1 MFILKT
7 KEGKDRCVLQTI
19 EYIGKY
25 MNERAVTATLF
36 SDTPIPFEVGDYL
49 IYREEKFTLTN
60 VPTVKKTARARYTY
74 SLKFFSESYRLA
86 FVVFRDIVPN
96 DNELIYPNHRQVDF
110 TGDVTY
116 LTERIQANLDKAEP
130 NKWKINVNPNID
142 KTLVRSISAQNTNCW
157 NALTMVNSEYKQN
170 FYTKGNDIFVGY
182 DEPTIDKEFK
192 YGYGEGA
199 YEIERVVKQDE
210 HIITKLSVTGTSRNL
225 DTSYPK
231 KPDWKDSNLSEDFLL
246 YPLTLMIPEFKKDGK
261 TDYVLADDKYI
272 AKYGIREGSVV
283 VDEIYPSIEGMTN
296 NNKAPIDEIVKIGT
310 IDNEKKHFEVWIND
324 PFFQNSDGD
333 VVPLKDLMIPT
344 KSKLVMKNGPLQG
357 FGFFIIQAH
366 EEGPLTRLVLE
377 RNSAEGMVGETQ
389 EKFTV
394 PNTSISMNVGDK
406 FVFIEIFMPQSY
418 VRQAEKRLKAR
429 AEEILKESLEPK
441 YSYNINV
448 SDIFV
453 ANKDLYKHIV
463 EGQKLH
469 LVDEG
474 LGIDEAIL
482 IETVSIKEGTSM
494 IPEFKITLNNE
505 PRSSTK
511 QIMKDQL
518 SKIEGSVTNNYAALD
533 ELTSL
538 LRRKL
543 DKDVWDRVW
552 EIVTKEL
559 GDSYIYGKMPVVT
572 QYGITMYA
580 DKDLDTDHKN
590 IYDGLPIDNITIK
603 RRNDGVLYAIGGGD
617 GGEGG
622 GSDASITIYLGDKE
636 YKSIGGDVYLPVLV
650 DKDWATT
657 QLNGKS
663 DKSHTHSQYL
673 TEHQSIAH
681 LATKVELNNAIS
693 KKDDEIKNLN
703 NSLSDANNKIVS
715 LENRLAKLEA
725 MWTDKGTYL
734 HTTKSVVVDGGIT
747 MLNK

>member
-19 EYIGKY
+19 EYVGKY
-25 MNERAVTATLF
+25 MNERAVMATLF
-36 SDTPIPFEVGDYL
+36 SDVPIPFEVGDYL
-49 IYREEKFTLTN
+49 IYREETFTLAN
-60 VPTVKKTARARYTY
+60 IPSVKKTAKARYTY
-74 SLKFFSESYRLA
+74 SLKMLSESHKLA
-86 FVVFRDIVPN
+86 FIVFRDIVPN

-130 NKWKINVNPNID
+130 NKWTIDVNPDID
-142 KTLVRSISAQNTNCW
+142 KTLVRSISAQNSNCW
-157 NALTMVNSEYKQN
+157 NALTLVNTEYGHN
-170 FYTKGNDIFVGY
+170 FYTRGNKIFVGY
-182 DEPTIDKEFK
+182 DEPIIDKEFK

-199 YEIERVVKQDE
+199 YEIERVVSFDDN
-210 HIITKLSVTGTSRNL
+210 IITKLSVTGTSRNL

-231 KPDWKDSNLSEDFLL
+231 KPDWKDSNLSEDFFL

-283 VDEIYPSIEGMTN
+283 IDEIYPSITGSVN
-296 NNKAPIDEIVKIGT
+296 SQNKPIDEIVEVGT
-310 IDNEKKHFEVWIND
+310 INNDEKHFEIWINNPEFTD
-324 PFFQNSDGD
+324 SSGNS
-333 VVPLKDLMIPT
+333 VSLKDLMIPT
-344 KSKLVMKNGPLQG
+344 KSKLVMKDGSLQG
-357 FGFFIIQAH
+357 FGFFVIQAH
-366 EEGPLTRLVLE
+366 DEGDRTKLILE

-394 PNTSISMNVGDK
+394 PNSSIAMKPGDK

-418 VRQAEKRLKAR
+418 IRQAEERLKER
-429 AEEILKESLEPK
+429 AIEKLNETLTPK

-453 ANKDLYKHIV
+453 ANKNLYSKIV

-474 LGIDEAIL
+474 LGIDESIL
-482 IETVSIKEGTSM
+482 IESVSIKEGGSM
-494 IPEFKITLNNE
+494 IPEFKVTLNNE
-505 PRSSTK
+505 PKSSTK
-511 QIMKDQL
+511 EIMKNQL

-559 GDSYIYGKMPVVT
+559 GNSYIYGKMPVVT
-572 QYGITMYA
+572 KYGLTMYA
-580 DKDLDTDHKN
+580 EKDDDTDYKG
-590 IYDGLPIDNITIK
+590 IYDGLPIDNSTIK
-603 RRNDGVLYAIGGGD
+603 RRSDGTLYVDI
-617 GGEGG
+617 
-622 GSDASITIYLGDKE
+622 E
-636 YKSIGGDVYLPVLV
+636 YIKS
-650 DKDWATT
+650 
-657 QLNGKS
+657 QLNK
-663 DKSHTHSQYL
+663 
-673 TEHQSIAH
+673 
-681 LATKVELNNAIS
+681 
-693 KKDDEIKNLN
+693 
-703 NSLSDANNKIVS
+703 
-715 LENRLAKLEA
+715 
-725 MWTDKGTYL
+725 
-734 HTTKSVVVDGGIT
+734 
-747 MLNK
+747 